1 MEIKLDKSKEK
12 DPRDKKP
19 KKQGIYIFILLLLSY
34 ISFNTLFKDIG
45 LEELYQALKDLR
57 LTMVFLAFL
66 SMFTYISCEAINFKI
81 VLDLLGEERP
91 FIQIL
96 KYSFVGFYFSSITPS
111 ASGGQPMQLY
121 YMKKDRIDLSKGS
134 LTVLIIL
141 ITYQIIMLV
150 YASMAIVSNLLFL
163 MGEIPRIYP
172 LIIFGFIT
180 NLLVM
185 GLILLSMFTSNFAFN
200 IFNFFINLLYRLK
213 IIKNM
218 EEAQRKTVEQINRY
232 KEGALI
238 IRDNPRAILLIL
250 LVTFIQHSA
259 NYSVTYFVY
268 RALGLRGISFW
279 TIVGLQAISYI
290 ASSSI
295 PLPGSVGVAET
306 ASLLILNNIFPV
318 NLLTRAILIIR
329 LIGFYAMTLITG
341 IFAFL
346 LQFLYRKKDR
356 SAS

>member
-1 MEIKLDKSKEK
+1 METKLDRTKEMNPK
-12 DPRDKKP
+12 DKQP
-19 KKQGIYIFILLLLSY
+19 KKQGIYILILLILTY

-45 LEELYQALKDLR
+45 LEELYQALKDLKP
-57 LTMVFLAFL
+57 TMFFLAFL

-81 VLDLLGEERP
+81 VLGLLGEDLP
-91 FIQIL
+91 FMQIL

-141 ITYQIIMLV
+141 ITYQVIMLI
-150 YASMAIVSNLLFL
+150 YASVGILLNLFFI
-163 MGEIPRIYP
+163 MGEIPKIYP

-180 NLLVM
+180 NLIVM
-185 GLILLSMFTSNFAFN
+185 GLILLSMFSSQFAFN

-213 IIKNM
+213 IVKDV
-218 EEAQRKTVEQINRY
+218 EGAQRRTVEQINRY

-238 IRDNPRAILLIL
+238 IRDNPRSILFIL
-250 LVTFIQHSA
+250 LVSFIQHSA
-259 NYSVTYFVY
+259 NYSVSYFVY
-268 RALGLRGISFW
+268 KALGLSGISFW
-279 TIVGLQAISYI
+279 TIVGLQAVSHI

-306 ASLLILNNIFPV
+306 ASFLILKNIFPV
-318 NLLTRAILIIR
+318 NILTRAILIIR

-341 IFAFL
+341 IFTFFL
-346 LQFLYRKKDR
+346 QYLYKKKDR
-356 SAS
+356 ASS